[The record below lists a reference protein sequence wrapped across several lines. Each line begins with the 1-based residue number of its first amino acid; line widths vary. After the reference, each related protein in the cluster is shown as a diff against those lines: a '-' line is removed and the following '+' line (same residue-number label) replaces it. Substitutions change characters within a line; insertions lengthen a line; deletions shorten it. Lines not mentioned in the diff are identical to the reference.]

1 MERLLPDCKRPV
13 ALFSSSHFGLFAA
26 KVGRCATRDGSGC
39 QGGSS
44 LPRKMLG
51 IEWLN
56 SMLDNPESFCS
67 SCANAQQNISCHG
80 RRGSGG
86 IGSSAAALGAARR
99 ASSVGA
105 TDERTPLF
113 GERQPG
119 WGTALLC
126 GGVSRPMDGDA
137 GLVGGGLSFES

>member
-1 MERLLPDCKRPV
+1 MLCF
-13 ALFSSSHFGLFAA
+13 ACGLVMDFDETRQRQP
-26 KVGRCATRDGSGC
+26 GRRQTRE

-56 SMLDNPESFCS
+56 SMLNNPESFCS

-105 TDERTPLF
+105 TDERAPLF

-119 WGTALLC
+119 WGTALPC
-126 GGVSRPMDGDA
+126 GGVSRPMAGDA
-137 GLVGGGLSFES
+137 GLVGGGLSFERARRLDWVE